1 MATIHSISLKDLT
14 AQALGRRLAH
24 LRDDPSVP
32 LCVKLE
38 GALLRTGTIAE
49 LALAL
54 MRRNPLMLF
63 VLLGWAFLGA
73 AEFKERVAQRAAFDP
88 SSLAYRRALLAFLR
102 REGRA
107 GREVYLVA
115 RAESGVARAIANH
128 LGLFTEIIEVG
139 PDEAGNGEALAKRLC
154 GRFGTGDFDYAGNG
168 FSDIAVWR
176 TSRRSV
182 IVAPTRRLLADHTWN
197 SQTADILCLDDRET
211 GRVVDALRPG
221 RWIKNLLIFVPLF
234 GAGGWSDPQFLVRA
248 YLAFCA
254 YCLIASAGYVANDL
268 ADLVADRKHV
278 TKRKRVL
285 AAGRLSIPGAGW
297 LFLGLTLAGFGLS
310 LFLSPLLAGW
320 MAIYLALSFSYSLWI
335 KKTLLLD
342 TFVLAALSSHRIL
355 TGCILAAV
363 MPSLWQVLFIGFFFL
378 GLAMLTR
385 FGELKGARFSRTKRA
400 TRASAYRSGDLDL
413 LAGFGLASGYLSG
426 FILALYPMTAQAHV
440 LFRAPEALWS
450 LWPLEIYWISRIWIY
465 ARRGRIPED
474 PILFALK
481 DRASLGVGL
490 ASIGIILVAL
500 FARLPLYALI

>member
-1 MATIHSISLKDLT
+1 LATILSLSLKDLT
-14 AQALGRRLAH
+14 TQALGRRLAH

-32 LCVKLE
+32 ICVKLE

-63 VLLGWAFLGA
+63 VLLGWAFLGR
-73 AEFKERVAQRAAFDP
+73 AEFKERVSRQAAFDP

-102 REGRA
+102 REAGA
-107 GREVYLVA
+107 GRDIYLVA

-128 LGLFTEIIEVG
+128 LGLFTEIIEVE
-139 PDEAGNGEALAKRLC
+139 PEEAGDGEALAKRLC
-154 GRFGTGDFDYAGNG
+154 GRFGTGDFDYAGSG
-168 FSDIAVWR
+168 FSDMPVWR

-182 IVAPTRRLLADHTWN
+182 IVAPTPRLLADHTWN
-197 SQTADILCLDDRET
+197 SQTADILCLDDRKT

-221 RWIKNLLIFVPLF
+221 RWFKNLLIFVPLF
-234 GAGGWSDPQFLVRA
+234 GAAGWSDPQFLVRA
-248 YLAFCA
+248 YLALCA

-268 ADLVADRKHV
+268 ADLVADRRHV

-285 AAGRLSIPGAGW
+285 AAGRLSIPGAAW

-320 MAIYLALSFSYSLWI
+320 MAVYLALSLSYSLWI

-342 TFVLAALSSHRIL
+342 TFVLAALSMHRIL
-355 TGCILAAV
+355 AGCILAAA
-363 MPSLWQVLFIGFFFL
+363 MPSLWQVLFTGFFFL

-385 FGELKGARFSRTKRA
+385 FGELKGARVSRTKRA
-400 TRASAYRSGDLDL
+400 TRAGAYRPGDLDL

-426 FILALYPMTAQAHV
+426 LILALYPVTAEAHS
-440 LFRAPEALWS
+440 LFRAPEALWN
-450 LWPLEIYWISRIWIY
+450 LWPLEIYWISRVWIY
-465 ARRGRIPED
+465 ARRGRVPDD
-474 PILFALK
+474 PFLFALK
-481 DRASLGVGL
+481 DRVSLGIGL

-500 FARLPLYALI
+500 FARLPLYALV